1 MARYRLVWLEIA
13 DRQYD
18 ELPADLRD
26 VVDQRL
32 ARLVDDP
39 TADRDA
45 VYNARSDQWSVPLA
59 DEGFLFFA
67 VVRNP
72 PTLIILRLIYDLT

>member
-1 MARYRLVWLEIA
+1 MARYRLVWLQIA
-13 DRQYD
+13 EDQYHD
-18 ELPADLRD
+18 LPADLRE

-32 ARLVDDP
+32 GRLIHDP
-39 TADRDA
+39 TAAQDA
-45 VYNARSDQWSVPLA
+45 VYNARSDQWSVPIA

-72 PTLIILRLIYDLT
+72 PTLIILRLIYDLR